1 MEHIWKLTLSINWMD
16 DSTVTRSS
24 ASGQQMTNQNN
35 TSSSR
40 SGLSVFEH
48 SDIHQTTANLSN
60 RELISLTHLR
70 PGPRPQNEYVDST
83 LSSSKL
89 PPSSSS
95 SSSSSSTVS
104 VVKPLQSKKLQS
116 ENHLLQPHRFSNSSL
131 TIATHSSP
139 TLTIGNDNIRSG
151 SGIASTISGAT
162 TEGGG
167 GGSNNSGCSG
177 SGGIGGAISSVR
189 RSRGTINPAVI
200 SNQPI
205 SNQTLKKAPAN
216 VSVDLEGRGGSVH
229 RDSVICSKCGKC
241 KCGACREPRE
251 LPSWWF
257 CGKRCEISAKSAVNI
272 CTCLCCVKG
281 VFYHYSKNYQQDSVD
296 GMCSD
301 EPCAGYERPQCLK
314 RWACMALLSLC
325 LPCLCIYWPARCTLV
340 CCTAC
345 YNGCSSRGCQCTNS
359 ENRTASTSQTRR
371 LIESDGSSA

>member
-1 MEHIWKLTLSINWMD
+1 MD

-35 TSSSR
+35 STSPSR
-40 SGLSVFEH
+40 SGVSVLEH

-95 SSSSSSTVS
+95 STVT
-104 VVKPLQSKKLQS
+104 VVKPLQSKKLQAES
-116 ENHLLQPHRFSNSSL
+116 HLLQPHRFSNSSL
-131 TIATHSSP
+131 NTATHSSP
-139 TLTIGNDNIRSG
+139 TLTIGNENSRSG
-151 SGIASTISGAT
+151 PGIASTINVNTGAIT
-162 TEGGG
+162 GNGGG
-167 GGSNNSGCSG
+167 GGSS
-177 SGGIGGAISSVR
+177 SGGGSGGAISGVR
-189 RSRGTINPAVI
+189 RSRGTINPTVI

-205 SNQTLKKAPAN
+205 SNQTLKKVTAN
-216 VSVDLEGRGGSVH
+216 VAVDLESRVGSVH

-257 CGKRCEISAKSAVNI
+257 CGKKFEISAKSAVNI
-272 CTCLCCVKG
+272 CTCVCCVKG
-281 VFYHYSKNYQQDSVD
+281 VFYHYSKDYQQDSVD

-301 EPCAGYERPQCLK
+301 EPCAGCERPQCLK

-325 LPCLCIYWPARCTLV
+325 LPCLCIYWPARCALV

-345 YNGCSSRGCQCTNS
+345 YNGCSSRGCQCSNS
-359 ENRTASTSQTRR
+359 ENKAASTSQTRR